1 MRIQAK
7 TQVLQDMRLSLEK
20 IDTAALRRHTHAAA
34 RMGIDPVVAIRY
46 GLVDGIQAL
55 SAAFDNGEI
64 FIPQLLVAAEA
75 VGDSIRILRQQLDRS
90 GEKRPVL
97 SSGTVLVYAVEGDI
111 HDIGKTIVA
120 TVLAASGFNVIDLG
134 RNVAAVRVVEA
145 ARRQQAD
152 VIIGF
157 ALMTTT
163 LPVQRDL
170 ITCLC
175 EQGLRQQFAVLVGGA
190 VASAEWAEAIGAD
203 AYADSLVSTVR
214 LVRRLSA
221 RRKLHLAP

>member
-1 MRIQAK
+1 MHTQAK
-7 TQVLQDMRLSLEK
+7 IQVLKNMRLSLENM
-20 IDTAALRRHTHAAA
+20 DTIALKRHTHEAA

-55 SAAFDNGEI
+55 SAAFDDGEI

-75 VGDSIRILRQQLDRS
+75 VGDSIRILRRQLGRAEDKRS
-90 GEKRPVL
+90 VP
-97 SSGTVLVYAVEGDI
+97 SSGKVLVYAVEGDI

-120 TVLAASGFNVIDLG
+120 TILAASGFTVMDLG

-145 ARRQQAD
+145 ARQQQAD

-163 LPVQRDL
+163 LPVQREL
-170 ITCLC
+170 IKCLC

-190 VASAEWAEAIGAD
+190 AASAEWARAIGAD
-203 AYADSLVSTVR
+203 AYADSLVSTVE
-214 LVRRLSA
+214 LVRRLSG
-221 RRKLHLAP
+221 RRKLHLAT